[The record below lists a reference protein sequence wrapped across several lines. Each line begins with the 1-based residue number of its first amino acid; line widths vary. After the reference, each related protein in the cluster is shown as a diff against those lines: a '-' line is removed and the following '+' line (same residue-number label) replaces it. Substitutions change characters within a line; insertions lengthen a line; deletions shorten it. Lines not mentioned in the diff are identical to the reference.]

1 MEYIVI
7 LLLVFIIGFMWVK
20 QPAKIQGVV
29 ADALIKRLEDNKSI
43 IAQNVYNKLPDKVK
57 EDIPEEIIIASAE
70 EIMDIALEVI
80 VESLEQ
86 EKDKKIT
93 K

>member
-20 QPAKIQGVV
+20 QPAKTQGIV